1 MNIRSAA
8 AGLTLALVS
17 SAVSAGPCTDRIYAL
32 DVALSKRLDAAAAE
46 GHPAPQSLGAQ
57 LHHQPTPSS
66 VAGAEAQVGD
76 LSPAAAQAI
85 TEAMDEARKA
95 DDAGDRAGCEL
106 ALAKAEN
113 MLQP

>member
-1 MNIRSAA
+1 MNIRCAA
-8 AGLTLALVS
+8 AGLALALIS
-17 SAVSAGPCTDRIYAL
+17 PAVSAGPCTDRIYAF
-32 DVALSKRLDAAAAE
+32 DVALSKRLNAAAAE

-66 VAGAEAQVGD
+66 VAGAEAQAGD
-76 LSPAAAQAI
+76 ISPADAQTI

-95 DDAGDRAGCEL
+95 DDAGDRAGCEK

-113 MLQP
+113 ILQP